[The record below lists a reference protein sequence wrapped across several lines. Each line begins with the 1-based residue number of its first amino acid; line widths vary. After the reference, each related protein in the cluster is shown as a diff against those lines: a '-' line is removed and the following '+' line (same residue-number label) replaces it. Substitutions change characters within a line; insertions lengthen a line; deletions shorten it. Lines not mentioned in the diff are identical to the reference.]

1 MNIRT
6 ECLSQ
11 ISQDQFEK
19 LRAELQSA
27 FARLLPQL
35 SPRLDKIGD
44 QTLER
49 ILRGEGSALVLSRDE
64 ADRVVGLLTL
74 VWYDAASGRKAWIED
89 VVVDESAR
97 GCGVGRSLVARAL
110 EFARGVEA
118 DCVMLTS
125 SPHRTAA
132 HALYSRMGFE
142 KKETTVFVGGKRS

>member
-6 ECLSQ
+6 ECLFQ
-11 ISQDQFEK
+11 ISQDQFEE
-19 LRAELQSA
+19 LRAELQRA

-49 ILRGEGSALVLSRDE
+49 ILQGDSSALVLSRDE
-64 ADRVVGLLTL
+64 EDRVVGLLTL

-110 EFARGVEA
+110 EFARGIEA